1 MKVWC
6 YSEKGIQI
14 CGHIGEY
21 GPPDPVI
28 KEIRKVA
35 AHYLEAA
42 EKYPDDEER
51 HVCAWNLSLMSL
63 RDITTVFCCFLRE
76 WTQSNVDMRCLCHAN
91 DSQSDQTYTMHH
103 YTEDAKSLGRF

>member
-42 EKYPDDEER
+42 AKYPDDEER
-51 HVCAWNLSLMSL
+51 HVCAWNLYLMSL
-63 RDITTVFCCFLRE
+63 RDVTIVFCCFLRE
-76 WTQSNVDMRCLCHAN
+76 CTQSNVDMRCLCAN
-91 DSQSDQTYTMHH
+91 DSQSDQTYTHH